1 MPRLPRRV
9 LLIINRL
16 APIGGAETQLAHLAE
31 GLAAAGHQVTVCCM
45 DRSTFDPDELA
56 KSGIALVELRASR
69 RLGRIAAIPRLV
81 RLARRADVVQCT
93 MWDSSLWG
101 RIAAILARRPVIVA
115 DHATDRSVQ
124 IATNGAPRGS
134 WIALHNKLLDRFTF
148 ATVACATSQRP
159 VLIGEGV
166 APEKIVHIPNGVP
179 IERMLRAAA
188 TGRGREDLGLPGA
201 GPIALQVGIFR
212 PEKNQIGGLEAFAA
226 VPEQIAG
233 AHLVFVGDGPERERV
248 ERRAA
253 ELGAS
258 EWAHFLG
265 QRTDVSA
272 LLAQA
277 DLMLLPSTSDAMPMA
292 VIESLALGV
301 PVVASDVG
309 DVKET
314 VGEAGICVPVG
325 DTDALAAACVR
336 IFSDPE
342 LRRRMSDAARERSRA
357 YDSTTMVERYEA
369 LFEAACED
377 GGPRAAVA
385 AIG

>member
-1 MPRLPRRV
+1 MPRAPRSV

-16 APIGGAETQLAHLAE
+16 APIGGAETQLTHLAE
-31 GLAAAGHQVTVCCM
+31 GLAAAGHRVTVCCM
-45 DRSTFDPDELA
+45 DSSTSDPDELA
-56 KSGIALVELRASR
+56 RSGIALVELGAAR
-69 RLGRIAAIPRLV
+69 RLARIAAIPRLV
-81 RLARRADVVQCT
+81 RLARRADLVQCT

-124 IATNGAPRGS
+124 IATNGRPRGS

-148 ATVACATSQRP
+148 ATVACAISQRP

-179 IERMLRAAA
+179 IARMLRAAA
-188 TGRGREDLGLPGA
+188 AGRGREELGLPGA
-201 GPIALQVGIFR
+201 GPIALQVGVFR

-226 VPEQIAG
+226 VPRQVAG

-253 ELGAS
+253 ELGAGG
-258 EWAHFLG
+258 WAHFLG

-272 LLAQA
+272 LLAHT

-292 VIESLALGV
+292 VIESLTLGV

-314 VGEAGICVPVG
+314 VGDAGICVPVG
-325 DTDALAAACVR
+325 DAGALAAACVHV
-336 IFSDPE
+336 FSDPE

-357 YDSTTMVERYEA
+357 FDSTTMVKRYEA

-377 GGPRAAVA
+377 SDPRAAVA
-385 AIG
+385 AVG